1 MAYANRNGVRLFYTN
16 EGAGDP
22 PLLFVHGWC
31 CDSTHWRRQLPAFRR
46 DHRVVAVDLRG
57 HGSSSK
63 PEQDYTMDA
72 FCQDLEWLIGKLGLR
87 RPVVI
92 GHSMGGVIA
101 LRLAGRRKRALSGV
115 VIVDSPVYPKFDRAG
130 RQQLNTIFDALEGP
144 TYRAAARRIID
155 ENFFTPA
162 SPPALRRR
170 LTTKLMRTP
179 QHVMSS
185 AFRNLWL
192 DNRAL
197 GKRVNAP
204 SLFIDA
210 GHPLDEL
217 ERIQRAV
224 NGIQI
229 GRTVGAGHFNMMEAP
244 GQFNAMLRAFLDRLR
259 PADAGLQARAR
270 KAK

>member
-1 MAYANRNGVRLFYTN
+1 MPYANRNGVRLFYTDD
-16 EGAGDP
+16 GAGDP

-46 DHRVVAVDLRG
+46 DHRVVTVDLRG
-57 HGSSSK
+57 HGNSSK
-63 PEQDYTMDA
+63 PEQDYTMDG

-87 RPVVI
+87 RAVVV

-115 VIVDSPVYPKFDRAG
+115 VIVDSPIYPKFDRPG
-130 RQQLNTIFDALEGP
+130 RQQLNSMLSALNGP
-144 TYRAAARRIID
+144 AYRAMARQIID
-155 ENFFTPA
+155 DNFFIPA

-170 LTTKLMRTP
+170 LTTKLLRTP

-185 AFRNLWL
+185 AFRNLWV

-210 GHPLDEL
+210 AHPLDEL
-217 ERIQRAV
+217 QHIQRAV
-224 NGIQI
+224 KGIQI
-229 GRTVGAGHFNMMEAP
+229 GRTVGAGHFNMIEAP
-244 GQFNAMLRAFLDRLR
+244 DQFNGMLRAFLGQIGSNSR
-259 PADAGLQARAR
+259 
-270 KAK
+270 